1 MKPYIGVKQIR
12 AKAMTREEYNELR
25 GWTVP
30 ADENPDDPGY
40 LVEYVDGGKANTEQF
55 KGYVSWS
62 PKDVL
67 ERAYRST
74 SAMTFG
80 DALVMLKAGKKVAR
94 AGWNGNKAIT
104 GFAPPNRDP
113 VIYEGLGYIR
123 MASGEVAIFDPE
135 DFEVVS
141 KQSNWCL
148 MGAGYPSFTRYHEGG
163 GGVERETVRLHDLLL
178 PGVPFVDHLNGDK
191 LDNRRRNLRPCST
204 AENNANRAS
213 KAGDSS
219 RFKGVTW
226 DKSRD
231 KWMAAIAAHGQSK
244 TLGRFDN
251 EEDAARAYDAAA
263 KVAYGEFARLNFPA
277 PRMWLSLSCNQ
288 GGDAFAGTRE
298 IAAENFWSNNNSE
311 YARQNGG
318 SAVVLP
324 CITMKT
330 ATGEILM
337 GWLASQS
344 DMLAEDWVVIP

>member
-1 MKPYIGVKQIR
+1 MSALTTYIGTKIIQAIPM
-12 AKAMTREEYNELR
+12 AGAQ
-25 GWTVP
+25 GQ
-30 ADENPDDPGY
+30 PGY
-40 LVEYVDGGKANTEQF
+40 QVVYEDGYT
-55 KGYVSWS
+55 SWS
-62 PKDVL
+62 PKDVF
-67 ERAYRST
+67 ERAYRKT
-74 SAMTFG
+74 DAMSFG
-80 DALVMLKAGKKVAR
+80 DALVVLELGKKVAR

-104 GFAPPNRDP
+104 GFVPPNRDP

-213 KAGDSS
+213 KAGASS

-277 PRMWLSLSCNQ
+277 PRMWLSLSGN
-288 GGDAFAGTRE
+288 GVRNIPSAS
-298 IAAENFWSNNNSE
+298 FWSENNAV
-311 YARQNGG
+311 YAASCPDGT
-318 SAVVLP
+318 APVLP

-337 GWLASQS
+337 GWLASQT
-344 DMLAEDWVVIP
+344 DMLAKDWQVVE